1 MIQSS
6 GRNLSS
12 ITKPIMRSASPF
24 AVLAS
29 LALAACATA
38 KPDLRLPVAYEAP
51 ASAAPAGS
59 VALDRWW
66 VNFNDAELTGL
77 IDQALVANPDAKTA
91 AARLREVRAQRIGA
105 ILQYTPQGDASF
117 QGRKTNT
124 RQLSGAVADIPGF
137 STSGASEAYSGA
149 FNVSWEID
157 LFGRAFAATRAANA
171 EVAAARF
178 NYEGAR
184 ASLAA
189 NVADSYFQARG
200 LAIQLADARETARIQ
215 RNLYDVATRRA
226 EVGIAATADA
236 DRVAGDLSQADAQVA
251 ALEAQLQV
259 ERRALLILT
268 GRVVEPTANIAVA
281 PNVGQPPA
289 IPQTIPGDLLARRPD
304 VRQARAKLASALGQ
318 QDTAALAFLPTLQF
332 TPGLGYSRIIQ
343 PGFKSESQN
352 WSWGGSITQPV
363 LSIPRLIADLRT
375 QKARTDQAIFAYEK
389 AVQTAF
395 QESESALVNLDADK
409 RRVALLTDGEARAA
423 RSYKASRMGYDR
435 GLNDLQ
441 TTLSAEQSWRATRAQ
456 LTAAQVQA
464 LRRSV
469 QAYKALGGGWQAQD
483 FPTDRQAR

>member
-1 MIQSS
+1 
-6 GRNLSS
+6 
-12 ITKPIMRSASPF
+12 MRSAIPL
-24 AVLAS
+24 AVLAAI
-29 LALAACATA
+29 ALAGCASPR
-38 KPDLRLPVAYEAP
+38 KPDVRLPAAYEAP

-77 IDQALVANPDAKTA
+77 IDQALVANPDAKSA
-91 AARLREVRAQRIGA
+91 AARLREVRAQRLSA
-105 ILQYTPQGDASF
+105 MLQYAPQGDASF
-117 QGRKTNT
+117 QGRKTHT
-124 RQLSGAVADIPGF
+124 KQLSGTFVDIPGF
-137 STSGASEAYSGA
+137 STSGTSEAYSGA

-157 LFGRAFAATRAANA
+157 LFGRAFAATRSANA

-184 ASLAA
+184 AALAA
-189 NVADSYFQARG
+189 QVADAYFLARG

-215 RNLYDVATRRA
+215 RNLYDVASRRA
-226 EVGIAATADA
+226 QVGIAASSDA

-268 GRVVEPTANIAVA
+268 GRIVEPTANIAIA

-289 IPQTIPGDLLARRPD
+289 MPDAIPGELLARRPD
-304 VRQARAKLASALGQ
+304 VREARARLASAAGQ
-318 QDTAALAFLPTLQF
+318 QDTAALAFLPTLKF

-343 PGFKSESQN
+343 PGFSSATQN
-352 WSWGGSITQPV
+352 WSWGGSIAQPV
-363 LSIPRLIADLRT
+363 LSIPRLIADLKA
-375 QKARTDQAIFAYEK
+375 QNARTEQAVIAYEK

-395 QESESALVNLDADK
+395 SESESALVNLDADK
-409 RRVALLTDGEARAA
+409 RRVAILTDGEVRAQRA
-423 RSYKASRMGYDR
+423 YRASRIGYDR
-435 GLNDLQ
+435 GLTDLQ
-441 TTLSAEQSWRATRAQ
+441 TTLSVEQSWRATRTQ
-456 LTAAQVQA
+456 LTSAQVQA